1 MLGQR
6 ESVVTITAVALQ
18 LSLLTPP
25 FETLENRLILTRRIK
40 MKNQVKSKREAT
52 EKKKEVLDSN
62 GKLKRK
68 DYERELARL
77 HVDLVKLQE

>member
-62 GKLKRK
+62 GN
-68 DYERELARL
+68 
-77 HVDLVKLQE
+77 

>member
-40 MKNQVKSKREAT
+40 DEKSSQEQERSDRE
-52 EKKKEVLDSN
+52 EKGGFGFQWQIEEKGL
-62 GKLKRK
+62 
-68 DYERELARL
+68 
-77 HVDLVKLQE
+77 

>member
-1 MLGQR
+1 
-6 ESVVTITAVALQ
+6 
-18 LSLLTPP
+18 
-25 FETLENRLILTRRIK
+25 